1 MQLIQAWQSPPLVS
15 IPIRNISVSSY
26 SLILSIPHQKSVLKD
41 FISCFIL
48 SQTGENEQFYILPQ
62 FFSNF
67 PIGNFLS
74 IVLK

>member
-1 MQLIQAWQSPPLVS
+1 M
-15 IPIRNISVSSY
+15 
-26 SLILSIPHQKSVLKD
+26 ILAGAAEAKKLKD

-62 FFSNF
+62 FFSKF
-67 PIGNFLS
+67 QIGNFIS

>member
-1 MQLIQAWQSPPLVS
+1 
-15 IPIRNISVSSY
+15 
-26 SLILSIPHQKSVLKD
+26 LILSIPHQKTALKD